1 MRRLRCPV
9 LWFFVLAY
17 AITGVGMCVNFYA
30 LRVRPGAP
38 INSQTMPWLP
48 YASYVLWA
56 GPCLSALLMTL
67 FLYGLPGVRRLALQ
81 LCPWSVGGAWLVLAV
96 CLLPQLDLV
105 VLASLVGL
113 QERVGGGA
121 STADLVVLASL
132 VGLLIVLCLHGPA
145 GIRRLASQLRP
156 WLLGQGWTVLAVCLL
171 LPLGVV
177 VLPVKIMAAFGVV
190 VPALQGEGRPDYLY
204 AAVIG
209 GGFLGPGLFEEIGW
223 RGFALP
229 HLQRRYSALVSS
241 LILGLVWSFWHFPNF
256 PAFTPTKLAIF
267 VPMGIVL
274 SVIYTWVYNSTG
286 GSLFAVVVLHGATI
300 ATGNLYAG
308 GDAGGDAG
316 GWLPGVVTGLL
327 FVVIAVGLVWRYGA
341 ANLSWR
347 DRVVAQPRDPAP
359 QPTPAATSGVVS

>member
-1 MRRLRCPV
+1 MRRLRSPV

-17 AITGVGMCVNFYA
+17 AITGVGVCVNSYA
-30 LRVRPGAP
+30 LRPHPGATD

-56 GPCLSALLMTL
+56 GPCLASLLMTL

-132 VGLLIVLCLHGPA
+132 VGLLIVLCLHGVA

-190 VPALQGEGRPDYLY
+190 VPALQWEGWPDYLY

-267 VPMGIVL
+267 VPMGVVL

-300 ATGNLYAG
+300 ATGKLYAG
-308 GDAGGDAG
+308 RELID
-316 GWLPGVVTGLL
+316 PTGVITGLL

-347 DRVVAQPRDPAP
+347 DLVVAEPPDPGAADVRPAP
-359 QPTPAATSGVVS
+359 STQTADDT

>member
-1 MRRLRCPV
+1 MRRSRFPV
-9 LWFFVLAY
+9 LWFFVFAY
-17 AITGVGMCVNFYA
+17 VITGAGMCVNFYA
-30 LRVRPGAP
+30 LRPIPGATE
-38 INSQTMPWLP
+38 INSQTVPWLP
-48 YASYVLWA
+48 YAPYVLWV
-56 GPCLSALLMTL
+56 GPCFSALLMTL
-67 FLYGLPGVRRLALQ
+67 FLYGLPGVRRLVSGLG
-81 LCPWSVGGAWLVLAV
+81 PWSVGGAWLVLVV
-96 CLLPQLDLV
+96 CVVPWLDV
-105 VLASLVGL
+105 VI
-113 QERVGGGA
+113 
-121 STADLVVLASL
+121 LASL
-132 VGLLIVLCLHGPA
+132 VGLLIVLCLHGAA
-145 GIRRLASQLRP
+145 GIRRLTSKLRP
-156 WLLGQGWTVLAVCLL
+156 WLLGQGWPVLAVCLL

-177 VLPVKIMAAFGVV
+177 VLPVKILAAFGVV
-190 VPALQGEGRPDYLY
+190 VPALRWEGWPDYLY

-267 VPMGIVL
+267 VPMGMVL

-300 ATGNLYAG
+300 ASGKLYAG
-308 GDAGGDAG
+308 REILD
-316 GWLPGVVTGLL
+316 PTGVITRLL

-347 DRVVAQPRDPAP
+347 DRVVAQPPEEARRKED
-359 QPTPAATSGVVS
+359 TR